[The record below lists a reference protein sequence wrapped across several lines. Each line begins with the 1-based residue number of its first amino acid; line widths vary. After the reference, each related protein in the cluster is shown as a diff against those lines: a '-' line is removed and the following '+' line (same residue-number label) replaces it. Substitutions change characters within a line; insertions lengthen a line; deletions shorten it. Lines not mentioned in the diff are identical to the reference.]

1 MRKLILVTI
10 SISRVINNLSDGF
23 FKQKLSLRLF
33 KLIEAYFDFRGSPD
47 VAQYSKGI
55 LLLSQLDGLLE
66 DTDYILHSNQSL
78 STPLLYLKQKTLD
91 LKLSFIQDIKKKR
104 IPKTGESKTINPAA
118 IPKSKLTSNQEK
130 IVDFVKK
137 SNKIRTKDIV
147 EKFNVLSERTIK
159 RTLKDLTESG
169 ILKREEK
176 DRAVYYSAPA

>member
-1 MRKLILVTI
+1 M
-10 SISRVINNLSDGF
+10 
-23 FKQKLSLRLF
+23 F

-91 LKLSFIQDIKKKR
+91 LKLSFIQDIKNKK
-104 IPKTGESKTINPAA
+104 IPKTGESKTIKPAA